1 MQWIKK
7 NMLLMGVLIVIIVGG
22 VWYGMSGGGVESTQL
37 LTTDVVNDSGSP
49 TTDTVDRDLVETLL
63 TLRAITLSG
72 TIFNDPAFK
81 ALQDFGTT
89 IVPEPVGRDNPFA
102 PINGAQPQPQS
113 QTQAAGAAQGAAR
126 GATQGTQQG
135 AQHGAQQ
142 GNPRGQG
149 TLRVGP
155 GTGR

>member
-1 MQWIKK
+1 
-7 NMLLMGVLIVIIVGG
+7 MLVLVVIIVGG
-22 VWYGMSGGGVESTQL
+22 VWYGMSGGGVENAQL

-49 TTDTVDRDLVETLL
+49 TEDTVDRDLVETLL

-72 TIFNDPAFK
+72 TIFSDPSFK

-102 PINGAQPQPQS
+102 PINNGQTQI
-113 QTQAAGAAQGAAR
+113 QTQAAGAAQGAAQ
-126 GATQGTQQG
+126 GGQQTTQRPPQ
-135 AQHGAQQ
+135 
-142 GNPRGQG
+142 GQG

-155 GTGR
+155 GSQR